1 MRERMGVATSA
12 VCLSAVGALLC
23 LAAWPGLSASQT
35 ATTRVSAT
43 TGSQRPEAGHKNASE
58 LIAPTGAAYLVIEL
72 PSKRVVAESRPDVL
86 SAAIAPGSVI
96 KIATLI
102 AAMEQ
107 GVVDDAT
114 RIACHRT
121 VTVDGR
127 TLTCVHP
134 DLHRP
139 LGASEALG
147 YSCNVFF
154 VTVARRVP
162 RAALD
167 DVLVRM
173 GLGPSDRGAPT
184 ALVALGLAG
193 VRVTPRTL
201 LDGFI
206 RVTGSAASFRMSER
220 TRAAIMRGLRMA
232 ATVGSASALGS
243 AGIPALAKTG
253 TALMAGGGYHG
264 VVVAMTTDST
274 PAYAV
279 VVIVPGGAGV
289 DAAALAVDVLN
300 TSGITPAKPGL
311 LIQGTSMP
319 DRGRTDGER
328 GETRFVRPD
337 EVLVGIARRD
347 GGYDPVW
354 LPLESYVANVVAG
367 EISAG
372 APMAALEALA
382 ITVRTFAAANRGRHA
397 AEGFDVC
404 DLTHCQVVGKAT
416 SETGQAA
423 RLTMGLVLRESDHL
437 AHVFY
442 SASCGG
448 HTEAPSHV
456 WAGAHDPAY
465 LPSRPDP
472 ACQSEAAWTSE
483 IAEPR
488 LRRAL
493 ETAGL
498 RGSAVR
504 GFSVASRHPSG
515 RAAMFL
521 VEGMIPGRVDANV
534 FQLAAGRV
542 LGWQVVK
549 STLCDVRRSGVG
561 FVLSGRGLGHGVGL
575 CVRGAANR
583 ALQGRTRQEILAAY
597 FPGLDV
603 AALSGADIGGSG
615 AVTTG
620 SEPAVRVLLPEA
632 ERERLDDV
640 RSLTRQ
646 LVRAMSSSLGV
657 ALPPVVDVQFH
668 PTVEA
673 YTRATGQPWWTSA
686 RTSGSRIELLPLDV
700 LRKRG
705 ILELT
710 LRHELVHVLADP
722 VLRDRPLWAR
732 EGLAIVKA
740 GELAAGTIAGRSP
753 QGTSV
758 PAGVRVFTC
767 PADAVFRD
775 AASPEAWRAVYEAAG
790 RCVAR
795 ALASGTRWQDLR

>member
-1 MRERMGVATSA
+1 MRERMGAAMSA
-12 VCLSAVGALLC
+12 MCLTAVGGLLC

-35 ATTRVSAT
+35 AATRVSAN
-43 TGSQRPEAGHKNASE
+43 TGSQRPEAGNKNASE
-58 LIAPTGAAYLVIEL
+58 RIAPTGAAYLVIEL
-72 PSKRVVAESRPDVL
+72 ASKRVVAESRPDVL
-86 SAAIAPGSVI
+86 SSAIAPGSVI

-114 RIACHRT
+114 RIACRRT
-121 VTVDGR
+121 VTVDGH

-154 VTVARRVP
+154 ATVARRVP

-173 GLGPSDRGAPT
+173 GLGPSERGAPT

-206 RVTGSAASFRMSER
+206 KVTGSAPWFRMSDR
-220 TRAAIMRGLRMA
+220 TRATVMSGLRMA
-232 ATVGSASALGS
+232 ATVGTASAFGS

-264 VVVAMTTDST
+264 VVVATTTHST

-279 VVIVPGGAGV
+279 VVIVPGRAGA
-289 DAAALAVDVLN
+289 DAAALAVDVLRK
-300 TSGITPAKPGL
+300 SGIARAHA
-311 LIQGTSMP
+311 GTAIRQVSTA
-319 DRGRTDGER
+319 DRGRTDGAR
-328 GETRFVRPD
+328 GETRLVRQG
-337 EVLVGIARRD
+337 EIRVGIARRD

-397 AEGFDVC
+397 AEGFDFC

-416 SETGQAA
+416 PETEQAA

-448 HTEAPSHV
+448 YTEAPSHV

-504 GFSVASRHPSG
+504 GFSVASRQASG
-515 RAAMFL
+515 RAATLL
-521 VEGMIPGRVDANV
+521 VEGMIPDRVDANV

-549 STLCDVRRSGVG
+549 STLFDVRRSGVG

-575 CVRGAANR
+575 CVRGAGNR

-603 AALSGADIGGSG
+603 AALSGADIGRSG
-615 AVTTG
+615 AVTAG

-632 ERERLDDV
+632 ERERLDEV

-657 ALPPVVDVQFH
+657 ALPPVLDLQFY

-732 EGLAIVKA
+732 EGLAVVKA
-740 GELAAGTIAGRSP
+740 GELAAGTIAGRST

-758 PAGVRVFTC
+758 PDGVRVFTC

-795 ALASGTRWQDLR
+795 ALAAGTRWQDLR